1 MSLILDSFAT
11 EQDARRL
18 APSGHNAN
26 MLELRPTCENCNR
39 PGPQTRPLTQTADY
53 ILKTPKTVSGIGAFS
68 AAEIPSASTRRV
80 SSGSMTPSSHR
91 RAVE

>member
-39 PGPQTRPLTQTADY
+39 PLPPNAAGPPSTALA
-53 ILKTPKTVSGIGAFS
+53 INWL
-68 AAEIPSASTRRV
+68 
-80 SSGSMTPSSHR
+80 
-91 RAVE
+91 